1 MYSSPFATVKKTEKS
16 FFPVQDGKWAGAQ
29 AEADLTIWIF
39 RIDKSVDGT
48 SLNVSF
54 KNEDVIAV
62 TTLSKNSFTE
72 H

>member
-1 MYSSPFATVKKTEKS
+1 M
-16 FFPVQDGKWAGAQ
+16 QDGKWAGAQ
-29 AEADLTIWIF
+29 AETDLTIWIF

-62 TTLSKNSFTE
+62 TTLK
-72 H
+72 